1 MEDYVIEFAKK
12 ILAIDSPTGY
22 CKNVIEYVNKEV
34 KKMGYQTSMNNKG
47 NLFIHVEG
55 KSDKTIGLCAHV
67 DTLGLMVRSIK
78 ENGDLSFTN
87 VGGPIIPTL
96 DGEYCRVITRD
107 KKVYT
112 GTILS
117 DYPAAHVY
125 EESKTAIRKC
135 ENMHIRLDEIVKNK
149 EDVTAL
155 GIENGD
161 FIAIDSKTV
170 YTDSGFLKSR
180 FLDDKLSVACLITVL
195 KVLKEKNIVPSNN
208 VIMIISTYEEVGHGS
223 SSIPENISEL
233 VAVDMGCIG
242 EDLSCSEYDVSIC
255 AKDSSGPYDYEIVSK
270 FIEIAKSN
278 NLNYA
283 IDIYPFY
290 GSDVSA
296 ALRGGNDIKGGL
308 IGPGVHASHGMERS
322 HKMAIDNTI
331 KLILAYLQ
339 D

>member
-1 MEDYVIEFAKK
+1 MEEYVIEFAKK

-22 CKNVIEYVNKEV
+22 CKDVIEFVNEEV
-34 KKMGYQTSMNNKG
+34 KKLGYQTSMNNKG

-78 ENGDLSFTN
+78 ENGDLAFTN

-149 EDVTAL
+149 EDVKAL

-161 FIAIDSKTV
+161 FIAIDPKTV

-180 FLDDKLSVACLITVL
+180 FLDDIKNPTKSEMNSVKIGDKLHHKSFGNGRIIGKDGNMVQVKFKNT
-195 KVLKEKNIVPSNN
+195 EKTLDYKLCIRNNIIEKINSYETDKYSFFHSSAVGS
-208 VIMIISTYEEVGHGS
+208 MCESTYA
-223 SSIPENISEL
+223 N
-233 VAVDMGCIG
+233 
-242 EDLSCSEYDVSIC
+242 
-255 AKDSSGPYDYEIVSK
+255 
-270 FIEIAKSN
+270 
-278 NLNYA
+278 
-283 IDIYPFY
+283 
-290 GSDVSA
+290 
-296 ALRGGNDIKGGL
+296 R
-308 IGPGVHASHGMERS
+308 
-322 HKMAIDNTI
+322 
-331 KLILAYLQ
+331 
-339 D
+339 